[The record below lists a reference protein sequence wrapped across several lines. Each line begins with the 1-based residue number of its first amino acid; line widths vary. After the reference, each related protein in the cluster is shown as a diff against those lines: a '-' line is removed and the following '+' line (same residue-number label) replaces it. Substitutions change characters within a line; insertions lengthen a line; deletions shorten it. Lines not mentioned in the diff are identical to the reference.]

1 MAMSG
6 QFHAPATL
14 PLLKVAGTHH
24 MAGWVASRAGRVV
37 LEKKEKSFV
46 ASRFG
51 TRIAQPVGFTVSAN
65 RYSYSTVVRDP
76 V

>member
-6 QFHAPATL
+6 QFHASATL
-14 PLLKVAGTHH
+14 TPVKVAGTHH

-46 ASRFG
+46 PSRFG
-51 TRIAQPVGFTVSAN
+51 TRIAQPVAFTISAN
-65 RYSYSTVVRDP
+65 RYSFSTVFRDQ